1 MVNNN
6 SLIAG
11 GELIEAISD
20 NLFLENYG
28 LFKDIPVFGT
38 LVGAVNFYSTLKS
51 KLFEKKIY
59 AFLYE
64 FNPEELQTFKKI
76 IDKKTIEDLGFEVL
90 NVIDNVDKINQVQM
104 IARATKQYISSLE
117 EGDSM
122 KNIFDHN
129 IHVIKHLDDYLLS
142 GMHAIYGDQTSV
154 RINYVDQ
161 ALFNLGLVNQK
172 NEPALAGA
180 TSYPTLSFIPS
191 INGENFYKIIIRDIP

>member
-1 MVNNN
+1 MRNNS

-20 NLFLENYG
+20 NLLLEDYG

-38 LVGAVNFYSTLKS
+38 VVGAINFYSTLKS
-51 KLFEKKIY
+51 KIFEKKIH

-64 FNPEELQTFKKI
+64 FNPEELLKFKKI
-76 IDKKTIEDLGFEVL
+76 INKRTVEDLGFEVL

-104 IARATKQYISSLE
+104 IARATKQYVHSLE
-117 EGDSM
+117 AGENP

-129 IHVIKHLDDYLLS
+129 IHIIKHLDDYLLS
-142 GMHAIYGDQTSV
+142 GMHAIYSGQISIPTS
-154 RINYVDQ
+154 YVDQ
-161 ALFNLGLVNQK
+161 ALFNLGLVDQK

-180 TSYPTLSFIPS
+180 ISYPTLSFVGS
-191 INGENFYKIIIRDIP
+191 VNGENFYKSIILGE